1 MSLTTFDDLDIES
14 LAVIANEAAEEVET
28 SARKTVEHAERCGRA
43 LIAAKDKVPH
53 GKWLAWL
60 GANWNYSQPTAS
72 RYMTIASNYSSMNNL
87 RDANDVNDALRMI
100 AENPETPKRERK
112 ASVEVLEPIEAED
125 TIEVVA
131 TPVEQPRQPKPAGN
145 PKSDSIPRSSLAS
158 EPEFDLGSSLDDDRS
173 AILDAAADYI
183 AAKKLKHFV
192 VMLRKVANDLEV
204 TIG

>member
-43 LIAAKDKVPH
+43 LIAAKEKVAH
-53 GKWLAWL
+53 GQWLVWLATSFD
-60 GANWNYSQPTAS
+60 YDQRHAS
-72 RYMTIASNYSSMNNL
+72 RYMTIASNWSRVTNL
-87 RDANDVNDALRMI
+87 EAATSLREALRMI
-100 AENPETPKRERK
+100 AEDPETPKRERK
-112 ASVEVLEPIEAED
+112 ASVEVVEPIEAED

-145 PKSDSIPRSSLAS
+145 PKSDAAPRNSSAS

-192 VMLRKVANDLEV
+192 VMLRKVANDLEA